1 MTTPFLPNYPKI
13 RSIHLSNSI
22 ETQNLTK
29 IFHQVKS
36 YRDLILHPFKKKEVV
51 ALCDVSLKVEQGEL
65 FSLLG
70 PTGAGKTTLIK
81 ILCTLVL
88 PTSGSAY
95 INGYNIITAGKRTR
109 KSIGYV
115 LGDERS
121 FYWRLTGRQNLKL
134 FATLNNLSSAE
145 ANKRINEIVKV
156 TELESQIDNMFKNY
170 SAGQK
175 QKMAIARGLLTDPQ
189 ILFMDEPTKS
199 LDPGVALHLRE
210 FIKNELVEK
219 KGKTVFFATHNLAEA
234 EELSDRIAIIHKGK
248 IGACGKLA
256 EIKKLI
262 QVKKSFVL
270 TLLTPAGQVKENIER
285 LLKEKKIHYSFAE
298 SPTAKKEIEIKLE
311 IPESSISEIIK
322 KIINVGGNII
332 SCTPKEISL
341 QDIYKKV
348 VEEACN

>member
-1 MTTPFLPNYPKI
+1 M
-13 RSIHLSNSI
+13 
-22 ETQNLTK
+22 
-29 IFHQVKS
+29 KS
-36 YRDLILHPFKKKEVV
+36 YRDLLLHPFKKNEIF
-51 ALCDVSLKVEQGEL
+51 ALRDVSLEVEQCEL

-95 INGYNIITAGKRTR
+95 VNGYNVTSAGKRIR

-134 FATLNNLSSAE
+134 FATLNNLPSAK
-145 ANKRINEIVKV
+145 ADKRIEEIIKV
-156 TELESQIDNMFKNY
+156 TELNSQIDNMFKNF

-199 LDPGVALHLRE
+199 LDPGVALHFRE
-210 FIKNELVEK
+210 FIKKELVEE
-219 KGKTVFFATHNLAEA
+219 KGKTVFFATHNLSEA
-234 EELSDRIAIIHKGK
+234 EELSDRIAIIHQGK
-248 IGACGKLA
+248 IVACGKLN
-256 EIKKLI
+256 EIRKLI
-262 QVKKSFVL
+262 EMKKSYIITLISPSNQIKGKIEKYFSNFNINFVL
-270 TLLTPAGQVKENIER
+270 SENSEG
-285 LLKEKKIHYSFAE
+285 
-298 SPTAKKEIEIKLE
+298 KKELEINIE
-311 IPESSISEIIK
+311 IPEYSISEIIEN
-322 KIINVGGNII
+322 IVNVGGNII

-348 VEEACN
+348 VDEAGSEIY

>member
-1 MTTPFLPNYPKI
+1 M
-13 RSIHLSNSI
+13 SHSI
-22 ETQNLTK
+22 ETKNLTK
-29 IFHQVKS
+29 IFHQVKG
-36 YRDLILHPFKKKEVV
+36 YRDILLHPFRKSEVY
-51 ALCDVSLKVEQGEL
+51 ALRDVSLEVGQGEL

-81 ILCTLVL
+81 IFCTLVL
-88 PTSGSAY
+88 PTSGSAFV
-95 INGYNIITAGKRTR
+95 NGYNITSAGKRIR

-134 FATLNNLSSAE
+134 FATLNNLSSSE
-145 ANKRINEIVKV
+145 GDKRIEQIIKI
-156 TELESQIDNMFKNY
+156 TELNSQIDNMFKNF

-210 FIKNELVEK
+210 FIKNELVKE
-219 KGKTVFFATHNLAEA
+219 KGKTVFFATHNLVEA
-234 EELSDRIAIIHKGK
+234 EELSDRIAIINKGEV
-248 IGACGKLA
+248 GTCGGLA

-262 QVKKSFVL
+262 GVKKSYIL
-270 TLLTPAGQVKENIER
+270 TLKTPAVHVKEKIEQ
-285 LLKEKKIHYSFAE
+285 LFKENNFIYSITE
-298 SPTAKKEIEIKLE
+298 SPEAKKEIEINLE
-311 IPESSISEIIK
+311 IPESTISEIIEN
-322 KIINVGGNII
+322 IVNVGGNIT
-332 SCTPKEISL
+332 SCKLKEISL

-348 VEEACN
+348 VDEAGNQI